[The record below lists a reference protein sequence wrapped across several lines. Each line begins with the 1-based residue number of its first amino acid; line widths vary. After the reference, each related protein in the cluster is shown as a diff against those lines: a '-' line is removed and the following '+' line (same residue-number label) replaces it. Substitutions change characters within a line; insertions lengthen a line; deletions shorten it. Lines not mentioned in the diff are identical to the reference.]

1 MPTSAQA
8 APSRLTL
15 AARDIKLAHSVFA
28 LPFAILGAALAADFS
43 ASPAHL
49 TLQLVLI
56 VLCMVAAR
64 TWAMLVNRLADARID
79 AKNPR
84 TTRRAMASG
93 DLSTR
98 DGRTIALASAF
109 LFCAFAFLFWP
120 LTGNPW
126 PAILCVPVLGFIALY
141 SYTKRF
147 TALCHAFLGAALAL
161 SPVAAVIAIEP
172 TYLAGPTIWLIAGF
186 VLLWVAGF
194 DIIYALQDL
203 DFDRAE
209 GLHSVPA
216 ALGWKRAIWVSRLCH
231 LAAFTSLTPSPGSPS
246 RGSGRSSS
254 SRASRPWRGCSSPST
269 RSWPSVARRA
279 STWPSSRSTA
289 SPASHSASPAS
300 STCSFNIPHAG
311 RQGLS
316 ALGKPCPAISIAP
329 SKRDICFKYF

>member
-1 MPTSAQA
+1 MPTSVQA

-109 LFCAFAFLFWP
+109 LFCAFAALFWP

-172 TYLAGPTIWLIAGF
+172 TYLGEPTIWLIAGF

-231 LAAFTSLTPSPGSPS
+231 LVAFTSLTLAWLAEPRLG
-246 RGSGRSSS
+246 
-254 SRASRPWRGCSSPST
+254 A
-269 RSWPSVARRA
+269 VFLFA
-279 STWPSSRSTA
+279 
-289 SPASHSASPAS
+289 
-300 STCSFNIPHAG
+300 
-311 RQGLS
+311 GLS
-316 ALGKPCPAISIAP
+316 PVAGLLVAEHSVLTQRGKAGLDMAFFTLNGIASVTLGLAGLI
-329 SKRDICFKYF
+329 DLFL

>member
-1 MPTSAQA
+1 MTTRAQS
-8 APSRLTL
+8 APSRLSL

-84 TTRRAMASG
+84 TTSRAMASG
-93 DLSTR
+93 ELSTR
-98 DGRTIALASAF
+98 DGRSIALASAA
-109 LFCAFAFLFWP
+109 LFCLFAFLFWP

-141 SYTKRF
+141 SFTKRF
-147 TALCHAFLGAALAL
+147 TALCHVFLGAALAL

-172 TYLAGPTIWLIAGF
+172 TYLGEPAIWLIAGF

-231 LAAFTSLTPSPGSPS
+231 LVAFTCLTLAWLAEPRLG
-246 RGSGRSSS
+246 
-254 SRASRPWRGCSSPST
+254 A
-269 RSWPSVARRA
+269 VFLFA
-279 STWPSSRSTA
+279 
-289 SPASHSASPAS
+289 
-300 STCSFNIPHAG
+300 
-311 RQGLS
+311 GLS
-316 ALGKPCPAISIAP
+316 PVAGLLVAEHSVLAQRGKAGLDMAFFTLNGIASVTLGLAGLI
-329 SKRDICFKYF
+329 DLFL

>member
-1 MPTSAQA
+1 MPEA
-8 APSRLTL
+8 AVRPPSRLTL

-43 ASPAHL
+43 APPSHL

-84 TTRRAMASG
+84 TKRRAMASG

-98 DGRTIALASAF
+98 DGRTIALASAA

-120 LTGNPW
+120 LTANPW

-141 SYTKRF
+141 SFTKRF
-147 TALCHAFLGAALAL
+147 TALCHVFLGAALAL
-161 SPVAAVIAIEP
+161 SPVAAVIAIDP
-172 TYLAGPTIWLIAGF
+172 AYLAGPTIWLIAVF

-203 DFDRAE
+203 DFDRSE

-231 LAAFTSLTPSPGSPS
+231 LLAFTSLTLAWLAEPRLG
-246 RGSGRSSS
+246 G
-254 SRASRPWRGCSSPST
+254 AFLF
-269 RSWPSVARRA
+269 A
-279 STWPSSRSTA
+279 
-289 SPASHSASPAS
+289 
-300 STCSFNIPHAG
+300 
-311 RQGLS
+311 GLS
-316 ALGKPCPAISIAP
+316 PVAGLLVAEHSVLAQRGKAGLDMAFFTLNGIASVTLGLAGLI
-329 SKRDICFKYF
+329 DLFF